1 MKAFKLIALLFFIFI
16 ALIIGYK
23 SCNKKD
29 CQTIKIGAI
38 LPMTGNQAGLGTSM
52 KAGLELAIEE
62 LNQADNPIKY
72 ELLVEDVA
80 SEQRNVLN
88 AYNKLKTIN
97 GVSIFVTAG
106 SAYSLALKPVVI
118 KDDKLLF
125 CVASHPDITSGGEYN
140 IFKIG
145 NSSVDESNA
154 IIEGINK
161 SNYQRI
167 VLFYPN
173 TEYGIPFYETL
184 IKKDDALK
192 SIKYDE
198 SNTDY
203 KNIVVQGL
211 KRDPNGIIA
220 IGFSS
225 ALGVLIKSI
234 RDLGYNGPILSNTGF
249 TSSDVLTA
257 AGESGKGV
265 EYIDYKI
272 GDSDS
277 TKKRNDIIR
286 SRYNIDFSS
295 ICFLAYSIPYYL
307 NEAQEGSIYVKQI
320 SNEIRNN
327 DSLVISSEYIYY
339 ISKNGDI
346 KPSLT
351 LKKYQ

>member
-1 MKAFKLIALLFFIFI
+1 MKKFYLVAFLALFMLLI
-16 ALIIGYK
+16 G
-23 SCNKKD
+23 CKK
-29 CQTIKIGAI
+29 QNETIKIGAI
-38 LPMTGNQAGLGTSM
+38 LPLTGTQAGLGTSM

-62 LNQADNPIKY
+62 LNSNGNPVKY

-97 GVSIFVTAG
+97 DVSIFVTPG

-118 KDDKLLF
+118 KDDNLLI
-125 CVASHPDITSGGEYN
+125 CVASHPDITAGGEYN

-145 NSSVDESNA
+145 NDAIDESMA
-154 IIEGINK
+154 IIEKLNNSDNK
-161 SNYQRI
+161 KT

-184 IKKDDALK
+184 LK
-192 SIKYDE
+192 NSEGIISSKYDE
-198 SNTDY
+198 TSTDY
-203 KNIVVQGL
+203 KNIVIQGINNN
-211 KRDPNGIIA
+211 PNNIVA

-225 ALGVLIKSI
+225 SLGVLVKTIK
-234 RDLGYNGPILSNTGF
+234 DLGFNGPILSNTGF
-249 TSSDVLTA
+249 SSSDVLTA
-257 AGESGKGV
+257 AGESGRGV

-272 GDSDS
+272 GNSDL

-286 SRYNIDFSS
+286 KRYNIDFSS
-295 ICFLAYSIPYYL
+295 ICFLAYSIPYYINYTQKDFNL
-307 NEAQEGSIYVKQI
+307 DPKYI
-320 SNEIRNN
+320 SEEIRNN

-339 ISKNGDI
+339 VSKNGDI

-351 LKKYQ
+351 LKKYE